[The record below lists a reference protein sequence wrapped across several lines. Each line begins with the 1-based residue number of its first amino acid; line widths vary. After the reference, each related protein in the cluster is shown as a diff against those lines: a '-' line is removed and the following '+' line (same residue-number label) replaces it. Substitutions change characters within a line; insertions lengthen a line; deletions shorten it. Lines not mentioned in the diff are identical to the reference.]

1 MKRMLPVVL
10 DTIKKYG
17 TNNPNEIAAA
27 MNIAVRKAPMPD
39 EIGGFFLKALAI
51 KEIFINEKDGYNA
64 QNVALAHE
72 IGHIILHRAGE
83 HLFAMHSVSK
93 HKTRKQEFEANKFAF
108 LLIAH
113 TCLRNNIQM
122 IDGIRGEKLLTFDGV
137 LELLEVFKDFT
148 CYEEKQE
155 QEYV

>member
-1 MKRMLPVVL
+1 
-10 DTIKKYG
+10 
-17 TNNPNEIAAA
+17 
-27 MNIAVRKAPMPD
+27 
-39 EIGGFFLKALAI
+39 
-51 KEIFINEKDGYNA
+51 
-64 QNVALAHE
+64 
-72 IGHIILHRAGE
+72 
-83 HLFAMHSVSK
+83 MHSVSK

>member
-51 KEIFINEKDGYNA
+51 KENIYK
-64 QNVALAHE
+64 
-72 IGHIILHRAGE
+72 
-83 HLFAMHSVSK
+83 
-93 HKTRKQEFEANKFAF
+93 RKRR
-108 LLIAH
+108 L
-113 TCLRNNIQM
+113 
-122 IDGIRGEKLLTFDGV
+122 
-137 LELLEVFKDFT
+137 
-148 CYEEKQE
+148 
-155 QEYV
+155 